1 MVKVAVATNTDDLV
15 VGVTAAIVVV
25 VELADIV
32 FDDDYIVF
40 CVAVDVVLVAELS
53 FLVLL
58 LLMMLVFLLLFMLM
72 HNI

>member
-25 VELADIV
+25 VELADVV
-32 FDDDYIVF
+32 FDDHYIVF